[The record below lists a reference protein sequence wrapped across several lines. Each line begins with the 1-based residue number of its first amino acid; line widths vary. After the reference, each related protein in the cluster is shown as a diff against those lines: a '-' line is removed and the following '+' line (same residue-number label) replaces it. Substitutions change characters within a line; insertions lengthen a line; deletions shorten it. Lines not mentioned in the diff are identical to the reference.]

1 MNHKILVNKV
11 EIEKDIIRQF
21 LIQNKKVEA
30 VRYICDIANIGLA
43 SSKSIVDLFQDGE
56 IDAYD
61 GKDLNPE
68 QKNTYQTSKIIIEPK
83 SRNKTKIRLA
93 VLAFVVLGAFLFL
106 KNVVGFVHIPY
117 HLSHLK
123 QNILSFSFNNDD
135 DVPVEDIVQDLD
147 SNTIVEV
154 AVDNPV
160 KNPIDLRMWEHQIKN
175 GDELPDGV
183 KEEIESYKNRDF
195 SKLIKASDFPT
206 DKEAQQ
212 AIVQNYKA
220 DVVKLLQEYDAHIK
234 IGVAYD
240 APLKPTQDNDPEIAR
255 VTAMVSAFN
264 AKRGNMG
271 NIQRPLDVIYDFV
284 KYESDP
290 FTWYLADFS
299 QSIPYDLKLNK
310 DPW

>member
-1 MNHKILVNKV
+1 MNNKILVNKV
-11 EIEKDIIRQF
+11 EIEKDVIRQF
-21 LIQNKKVEA
+21 IIQNRKVEA
-30 VRYICDIANIGLA
+30 VKYICEKANIGLA
-43 SSKSIVDLFQDGE
+43 SSKTIVDLIIDGK

-61 GKDLNPE
+61 GQDLNPE
-68 QKNTYQTSKIIIEPK
+68 KENSTRKSTIIIEPK
-83 SRNKTKIRLA
+83 SRNKLIIRLA
-93 VLAFVVLGAFLFL
+93 ILAFVVLGAFLFL

-117 HLSHLK
+117 HLTTLK
-123 QNILSFSFNNDD
+123 QTIGSFSFSNDD
-135 DVPVEDIVQDLD
+135 DEVVEDIVQDVD
-147 SNTIVEV
+147 SDMIVEV
-154 AVDNPV
+154 AETNPV
-160 KNPIDLRMWEHQIKN
+160 QSPIDLRIWEHQIKK
-175 GDELPDGV
+175 GDEVPEGV
-183 KEEIESYKNRDF
+183 LEDRESYKNRDF

-212 AIVQNYKA
+212 AIVQFYKA
-220 DVVKLLQEYDAHIK
+220 DVVKLLQEYQAHIE

-240 APLKPTQDNDPEIAR
+240 APLRATQDGDPEIAR